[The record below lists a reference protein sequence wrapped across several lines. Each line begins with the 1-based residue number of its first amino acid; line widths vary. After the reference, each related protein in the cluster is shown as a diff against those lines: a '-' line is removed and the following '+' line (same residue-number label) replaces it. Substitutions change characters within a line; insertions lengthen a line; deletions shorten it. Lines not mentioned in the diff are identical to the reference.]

1 MMRHLSVFREM
12 VEFLKN
18 DLTKDVE
25 ELGWSYCPGKVKYT
39 TTLGNSLAYLKRLN
53 TH

>member
-1 MMRHLSVFREM
+1 MGLLRVLGKKMMRHLSVFREM

-25 ELGWSYCPGKVKYT
+25 ELG
-39 TTLGNSLAYLKRLN
+39 
-53 TH
+53 